1 MSQSVSPQMKQQIGD
16 FIYPHILQ
24 KFGELASRI
33 TGVLL
38 DSS

>member
-1 MSQSVSPQMKQQIGD
+1 MKQQIGD
-16 FIYPHILQ
+16 FIYPHIVQ
-24 KFGELASRI
+24 KFGEQLASRI